1 MTKAEES
8 RSLVGGARAQAGGLS
23 RRATTLTRRESIA
36 AFKHDLLDKDKDGS
50 MRWFAAKSAFF
61 GGLGGLLAGW
71 DIGAIA
77 GVMLQLT
84 DEFKLSDKQKELVAS
99 TMVRLGA
106 LCACR
111 AARLAMRTTRPN
123 MF

>member
-1 MTKAEES
+1 MVSKEEA
-8 RSLVGGARAQAGGLS
+8 RSLVGGTKKTGGLT
-23 RRATTLTRRESIA
+23 RRATTLTKRESIA
-36 AFKHDLLDKDKDGS
+36 TFKHDLLDKDNDSSK
-50 MRWFAAKSAFF
+50 RWFAAKSAFF

-77 GVMLQLT
+77 GAMLQLT